1 MKGLFWNFVR
11 ADTKFEDEKEKKR
24 KKMIVSAKLEVFLVH
39 ALYHYV
45 EGDEIF

>member
-24 KKMIVSAKLEVFLVH
+24 KKWSSVPN
-39 ALYHYV
+39 
-45 EGDEIF
+45 